1 MVEDELMS
9 VDCCP
14 AATSLETD
22 WSPSPTFT
30 PGLMFA
36 PALMSVLLM
45 PTLASTPT
53 LGLALIVG
61 STVTCAWALPYAAI
75 TAAAARLM
83 VKCMRFMLAPFSGG
97 ISRTGVRSPRTG
109 RGQPAAGSMP
119 GSARGRATPRAATA
133 ATPRPMWKGAVPS
146 RKPEEKQNDRC
157 VRGRHCER
165 HARAHGA
172 RRMPPGLY
180 VAPRG

>member
-97 ISRTGVRSPRTG
+97 KSRTCFKAPRTG
-109 RGQPAAGSMP
+109 LDPPVAGSMP
-119 GSARGRATPRAATA
+119 EMAPGQSYAHGWTRCN
-133 ATPRPMWKGAVPS
+133 AVP
-146 RKPEEKQNDRC
+146 
-157 VRGRHCER
+157 
-165 HARAHGA
+165 
-172 RRMPPGLY
+172 
-180 VAPRG
+180 